1 MDRSDIDG
9 GYQTTDGE
17 QQLSV
22 LKSQYR
28 ISHHDDDF
36 SFHTGD
42 EVPELL

>member
-1 MDRSDIDG
+1 METSDIDG

-17 QQLSV
+17 NQLSV
-22 LKSQYR
+22 FKSNQR
-28 ISHHDDDF
+28 ISNHDDDF